1 MEIGAVLKG
10 TYVIEVPGPPGLW
23 VIVAS
28 LLNAHELCIDRGQ
41 NYSYLCVRFCVYWAM
56 TH

>member
-10 TYVIEVPGPPGLW
+10 TYVIEVPGPPEPW

-28 LLNAHELCIDRGQ
+28 LLNAHELCIDGGRIIPI
-41 NYSYLCVRFCVYWAM
+41 YVIAFVY
-56 TH
+56 TGL

>member
-10 TYVIEVPGPPGLW
+10 AYVIEVPGTPVQG

-28 LLNAHELCIDRGQ
+28 LLNVCEICIDWGRTIPIYVFSFVYTGQ
-41 NYSYLCVRFCVYWAM
+41 
-56 TH
+56 